1 MSVTKK
7 EILDILQSIQ
17 IPSEKKTLMHFDV
30 LKELSINELEVN
42 IKLLIKNP
50 TLQFRKKIEFQ
61 VNYLVQKI
69 SPNSTVK
76 IDFVIDE
83 KQKKEVN
90 TNQKSKKNIS
100 SIKNIIAVASGKG
113 GVGKSTISSNLATSL
128 SILGKKVGL
137 IDADIYGPSI
147 PIMFDVEKEKPIVS
161 NIDGESLIKPIVSYG
176 VKLLSIG
183 FFSKPSDAI
192 VWRGPM
198 ASKALNQ
205 MIHQANWG
213 ELDYLII
220 DLPPGTG
227 DIHLTLVQSIPLTG
241 AIIVTTPQPI
251 SLIDA
256 RKAAA
261 MFKMKN
267 INVPIIGMV
276 ENMSWFTPKDNP
288 KKKYYIFGK
297 EGGKNLSKDLGV
309 PLLSSFPLL
318 ETVRESSDVG
328 RPAALQNNK
337 NSDMFKNFAEQVI
350 KKTNERNT
358 SLSKTKRVK
367 ITHTKGCS

>member
-30 LKELSINELEVN
+30 LKELSVNELEVN

-61 VNYLVQKI
+61 VNHLIQKI
-69 SPNSTVK
+69 SPNSTVQ

-83 KQKKEVN
+83 KQKKVVN

-183 FFSKPSDAI
+183 FFSQPSDAI

-297 EGGKNLSKDLGV
+297 GGGENLSKDLGV
-309 PLLSSFPLL
+309 ALLSSFPLL

-350 KKTNERNT
+350 KKTNERNI

-367 ITHTKGCS
+367 ITHKKGCS

>member
-1 MSVTKK
+1 MSITKK
-7 EILDILQSIQ
+7 EILDFLQSIH
-17 IPSEKKTLMHFDV
+17 ISEEDKSLMHFDI
-30 LKELSINELEVN
+30 LKDLSINGLV
-42 IKLLIKNP
+42 IKIKFSVKNP
-50 TLQFRKKIEFQ
+50 TLQFRKKIETQITHFIQ
-61 VNYLVQKI
+61 EK
-69 SPNSTVK
+69 SPKSTVN
-76 IDFVIDE
+76 IQFVISEE
-83 KQKKEVN
+83 KSVN
-90 TNQKSKKNIS
+90 SNNEKGKTIDG
-100 SIKNIIAVASGKG
+100 IKNIIAVASGKG

-137 IDADIYGPSI
+137 IDADIYGPSM
-147 PIMFDVEKEKPIVS
+147 PTMFDVENEKPVVS
-161 NIDGESLIKPIVSYG
+161 NVNGKSLIEPILAYG

-227 DIHLTLVQSIPLTG
+227 DIHLTLVQSLPLTG
-241 AIIVTTPQPI
+241 SIIITTPQPI

-256 RKAAA
+256 KKAVA

-276 ENMSWFTPKDNP
+276 ENMSWFSPEDDP

-297 EGGKNLSKDLGV
+297 DGGGNLSKDLGI

-318 ETVRESSDVG
+318 ESVRESSDVG
-328 RPAALQNNK
+328 RPAALQNND
-337 NSDMFKNFAEQVI
+337 NSDMFKKFAEQVI
-350 KKTNERNT
+350 EKTNDRNIN
-358 SLSKTKRVK
+358 LSETERVK

>member
-30 LKELSINELEVN
+30 LKELSVNELEVN

-61 VNYLVQKI
+61 VNHLIQKI
-69 SPNSTVK
+69 SPNSTVQ

-83 KQKKEVN
+83 KQKKVVN

-183 FFSKPSDAI
+183 FFSQPSDAI

-297 EGGKNLSKDLGV
+297 GGGENLSKDLGV
-309 PLLSSFPLL
+309 ALLSSFPLL

-337 NSDMFKNFAEQVI
+337 NSEMFKNFAEQVI
-350 KKTNERNT
+350 KKTNERNI

-367 ITHTKGCS
+367 ITHKKGCS

>member
-30 LKELSINELEVN
+30 LKELSINKLEVN
-42 IKLLIKNP
+42 IKVLIKNP

-61 VNYLVQKI
+61 VKHLVQKI

-76 IDFVIDE
+76 IDFLIDE

-288 KKKYYIFGK
+288 NKKYYIFGK
-297 EGGKNLSKDLGV
+297 EGGGNLSKDLGV

-318 ETVRESSDVG
+318 ETIRESSDVG
-328 RPAALQNNK
+328 RPAALQNNE
-337 NSDMFKNFAEQVI
+337 NSDMFKKFAEQVI
-350 KKTNERNT
+350 KKTNERNI
-358 SLSKTKRVK
+358 SLSTTKRVK

>member
-30 LKELSINELEVN
+30 LKELSVNELEVN

-61 VNYLVQKI
+61 VNHLIQKI
-69 SPNSTVK
+69 SPNSTVQ

-83 KQKKEVN
+83 KQKKVVN

-183 FFSKPSDAI
+183 FFSQPSDAI

-297 EGGKNLSKDLGV
+297 GGGENLSKDLGV
-309 PLLSSFPLL
+309 ALLSSFPLL

-337 NSDMFKNFAEQVI
+337 NSEMFKNFAEQVI
-350 KKTNERNT
+350 KKTNERNI

>member
-7 EILDILQSIQ
+7 EILDLLQSIQ
-17 IPSEKKTLMHFDV
+17 IPSEQKNLMHFDV
-30 LKELSINELEVN
+30 LKDLSINDSEVK
-42 IKLLIKNP
+42 IKFSVKNP
-50 TLQFRKKIEFQ
+50 TLQFRKKIESQISKF
-61 VNYLVQKI
+61 VQKK
-69 SPNSTVK
+69 SPGSEVS
-76 IDFVIDE
+76 IEFVIKE
-83 KQKKEVN
+83 KQQSDSNME
-90 TNQKSKKNIS
+90 SKKSID
-100 SIKNIIAVASGKG
+100 SIKNIIAIASGKG

-128 SILGKKVGL
+128 SLLGKKVGL
-137 IDADIYGPSI
+137 IDADIYGPSM
-147 PIMFDVEKEKPIVS
+147 PIMFDVESEKPIVS
-161 NIDGESLIKPIVSYG
+161 NVNGQSLIEPILSYG

-213 ELDYLII
+213 KLDYLII

-227 DIHLTLVQSIPLTG
+227 DIHLTLVQSLPLTG
-241 AIIVTTPQPI
+241 SIIITTPQPI

-256 RKAAA
+256 KKAAA

-276 ENMSWFTPKDNP
+276 ENMSWFSPEDNP

-297 EGGKNLSKDLGV
+297 GGGENLSKDLGI
-309 PLLSSFPLL
+309 PLLSNFPLL
-318 ETVRESSDVG
+318 ESIRESSDVG
-328 RPAALQNNK
+328 RPAALQNND
-337 NSDMFKNFAEQVI
+337 NSEMFKNFAEQVI
-350 KKTNERNT
+350 EKTNDRNIN
-358 SLSKTKRVK
+358 LSETKRVK

>member
-1 MSVTKK
+1 MTVTKK

-17 IPSEKKTLMHFDV
+17 IPSEKKTLMHFDI
-30 LKELSINELEVN
+30 LKELSIDELEVK

-61 VNYLVQKI
+61 VNHLVQKI
-69 SPNSTVK
+69 SPKSTVK
-76 IDFVIDE
+76 LEFVIDE

-90 TNQKSKKNIS
+90 ANQKSKKNIS

-113 GVGKSTISSNLATSL
+113 GVGKSTVSSNLATSL

-288 KKKYYIFGK
+288 NKKYYIFGK
-297 EGGKNLSKDLGV
+297 EGGGNLSKDLGV

-328 RPAALQNNK
+328 RPAALQNNE
-337 NSDMFKNFAEQVI
+337 NSDMFKKFAEQVI
-350 KKTNERNT
+350 KKTNERNI
-358 SLSKTKRVK
+358 SLSTTKRVK

>member
-1 MSVTKK
+1 MSITKK
-7 EILDILQSIQ
+7 DILNLLQSIK
-17 IPSEKKTLMHFDV
+17 IPSENKSLVHFEI
-30 LKELSINELEVN
+30 LKDLSIGNSIIEL
-42 IKLLIKNP
+42 KLSISNP
-50 TLQFRKKIEFQ
+50 TLQFIKKIESLVKDF
-61 VNYLVQKI
+61 VNKR
-69 SPNSTVK
+69 SPEYTVK
-76 IDFVIDE
+76 IDFIIQE
-83 KQKKEVN
+83 
-90 TNQKSKKNIS
+90 KSKKDVENKKTING
-100 SIKNIIAVASGKG
+100 IKNIIAVASGKG
-113 GVGKSTISSNLATSL
+113 GVGKSTISSNLAASL
-128 SILGKKVGL
+128 SLLGKKVGL

-147 PIMFDVEKEKPIVS
+147 PIMFDVEKEKPVVS
-161 NIDGESLIKPIVSYG
+161 NINGDSLIEPIEAYG

-213 ELDYLII
+213 NLDYLII

-227 DIHLTLVQSIPLTG
+227 DIHLTLVQSLPLTG
-241 AIIVTTPQPI
+241 AVIVTTPQPI

-256 RKAAA
+256 KKAAA

-276 ENMSWFTPKDNP
+276 ENMSWFSPHDNP

-297 EGGKNLSKDLGV
+297 AGGENLSKDLEI
-309 PLLSSFPLL
+309 PLLSRFPLL

-328 RPAALQNNK
+328 RPAALQNN
-337 NSDMFKNFAEQVI
+337 NVSEMYKNFAISVVE
-350 KKTNERNT
+350 KTMERN
-358 SLSKTKRVK
+358 LKLNKTKRVK

>member
-61 VNYLVQKI
+61 INHLVQKI

-76 IDFVIDE
+76 IEFVIDE

-90 TNQKSKKNIS
+90 TGQQSKKKIR

-205 MIHQANWG
+205 MIHQAHWG

-276 ENMSWFTPKDNP
+276 ENMSWFSPKDNP

-297 EGGKNLSKDLGV
+297 AGGANLSKDLGV

-328 RPAALQNNK
+328 RPTALQKNE
-337 NSDMFKNFAEQVI
+337 NSDMFKTFAEQVI
-350 KKTNERNT
+350 QKTNERNI

>member
-30 LKELSINELEVN
+30 LKELSINKLEVN
-42 IKLLIKNP
+42 IKVLIKNP

-61 VNYLVQKI
+61 VKHLVQKI

-76 IDFVIDE
+76 IDFLIDE

-176 VKLLSIG
+176 IKLLSIG

-288 KKKYYIFGK
+288 NKKYYIFGK
-297 EGGKNLSKDLGV
+297 EGGGNLSKDLGV

-318 ETVRESSDVG
+318 ETIRESSDVG
-328 RPAALQNNK
+328 RPAALQNNE
-337 NSDMFKNFAEQVI
+337 NSDMFKKFAEQVI
-350 KKTNERNT
+350 KKTNERNI
-358 SLSKTKRVK
+358 SLSTTKRVK

>member
-30 LKELSINELEVN
+30 LKELSVNELEVN

-61 VNYLVQKI
+61 VNHLIQKI
-69 SPNSTVK
+69 SPNSTVQ

-83 KQKKEVN
+83 KQKKVVN

-183 FFSKPSDAI
+183 FFSQPSDAI

-297 EGGKNLSKDLGV
+297 GGGENLSKDLGV
-309 PLLSSFPLL
+309 ALLSSFPLL

-350 KKTNERNT
+350 KKTNERNI

>member
-1 MSVTKK
+1 MLITKK
-7 EILDILQSIQ
+7 EILDFLQTIQ
-17 IPSEKKTLMHFDV
+17 IDSDKKNLMHFDI
-30 LKELSINELEVN
+30 LKDLSINGLDVK
-42 IKLLIKNP
+42 IKFSVKNP
-50 TLQFRKKIEFQ
+50 TLQFRKKIESQITQFVQ
-61 VNYLVQKI
+61 SKSPRSVVN
-69 SPNSTVK
+69 
-76 IDFVIDE
+76 IDFIIQD
-83 KQKKEVN
+83 KQNSDNNKE
-90 TNQKSKKNIS
+90 QRKNID

-128 SILGKKVGL
+128 NMLGKKVGL
-137 IDADIYGPSI
+137 IDADIYGPSM
-147 PIMFDVEKEKPIVS
+147 PIMFDVENEKPIIS
-161 NIDGESLIKPIVSYG
+161 NINEQSLIEPIISYG
-176 VKLLSIG
+176 VKILSIG

-213 ELDYLII
+213 DLDYLII

-227 DIHLTLVQSIPLTG
+227 DIHLTLVQSLPLTG
-241 AIIVTTPQPI
+241 SIIITTPQPI

-256 RKAAA
+256 KKAAA

-276 ENMSWFTPKDNP
+276 ENMSWFSPEDNP

-297 EGGKNLSKDLGV
+297 GGGKNLSKDLGI

-318 ETVRESSDVG
+318 ESVRESSDVG
-328 RPAALQNNK
+328 RPAALQNNE
-337 NSDMFKNFAEQVI
+337 NSDMFKKFAKLVI
-350 KKTNERNT
+350 EKTNERNIN
-358 SLSKTKRVK
+358 LSETKRVK
-367 ITHTKGCS
+367 ITHKKGCS

>member
-30 LKELSINELEVN
+30 LKELSINKLEVN
-42 IKLLIKNP
+42 IKVLIKNP

-61 VNYLVQKI
+61 VKHLVQKI

-76 IDFVIDE
+76 IDFLIDE

-176 VKLLSIG
+176 IKLLSIG

-288 KKKYYIFGK
+288 NKKYYIFGK
-297 EGGKNLSKDLGV
+297 EGGGNLSKDLGV

-318 ETVRESSDVG
+318 ETIRESSDVG
-328 RPAALQNNK
+328 RPAALQNNEH
-337 NSDMFKNFAEQVI
+337 SDMFKKFAEQVI
-350 KKTNERNT
+350 KKTNERNI
-358 SLSKTKRVK
+358 SLSTTKRVK

>member
-1 MSVTKK
+1 MPVTKK
-7 EILDILQSIQ
+7 EILDLLQSIQ
-17 IPSEKKTLMHFDV
+17 IPSEGKSLMHFDV
-30 LKELSINELEVN
+30 LKDLTINGED
-42 IKLLIKNP
+42 IKIKFSVKNP
-50 TLQFRKKIEFQ
+50 TLQFRKKIESQISHF
-61 VNYLVQKI
+61 VQEKDP
-69 SPNSTVK
+69 SSTVNIEFLIK
-76 IDFVIDE
+76 E
-83 KQKKEVN
+83 KQIIKTEKETKKP
-90 TNQKSKKNIS
+90 IDG
-100 SIKNIIAVASGKG
+100 IKNIIAVASGKG
-113 GVGKSTISSNLATSL
+113 GVGKSTISSNLAASL
-128 SILGKKVGL
+128 NILGKKVGL
-137 IDADIYGPSI
+137 IDADIYGPSM

-161 NIDGESLIKPIVSYG
+161 NIGGQSLIEPIISYG

-227 DIHLTLVQSIPLTG
+227 DIHLTLVQSLPLTG
-241 AIIVTTPQPI
+241 SIIVTTPQPI

-256 RKAAA
+256 KKAVA
-261 MFKMKN
+261 MFRMKN
-267 INVPIIGMV
+267 INVPIIGLV
-276 ENMSWFTPKDNP
+276 ENMSWFSPEDDT

-297 EGGKNLSKDLGV
+297 GGGGNLSKDLGI

-318 ETVRESSDVG
+318 ESVRESSDVG
-328 RPAALQNNK
+328 RPAALQNNE
-337 NSDMFKNFAEQVI
+337 NSEMFKKFAKQVI
-350 KKTNERNT
+350 EKTHERNKN
-358 SLSKTKRVK
+358 LSKTERVK